1 MFQDKQIKIVLAI
14 SVVIFL
20 ILISFFSY
28 NTIQTKKNTSVQSSN
43 EPVLSLT
50 TDSNIF
56 KIDSVLMYAS
66 ANALNNDQMQKDYWD
81 LNLYQYSDIALNI
94 DNNVSID
101 GLTQKN
107 TIKEMYIDN
116 ISYPKM
122 PDKGT
127 PHLYV
132 KDSNFF
138 GKGVIDEE
146 NLINDR
152 IDFNIVSSN
161 DEDFSALSFYADC
174 SNPILLS
181 AINEKIVSN
190 FVLRNTNSAVT
201 FDGNLLLDA
210 TILLSNI
217 EYSLCFSIHIIN
229 ELDEEYICTVT
240 IPIKLSDDNDINSIY
255 DGSYQL
261 VSTDMGE
268 TKFYKREN

>member
-1 MFQDKQIKIVLAI
+1 MFQDKQIKIVLTI
-14 SVVIFL
+14 SVAIFL
-20 ILISFFSY
+20 ILILFFAY
-28 NTIQTKKNTSVQSSN
+28 NTIQTRKNTSVQNSN

-56 KIDSVLMYAS
+56 KVNSVLMYAS

-132 KDSNFF
+132 KDYNFF

-152 IDFNIVSSN
+152 IDFKIVSSN
-161 DEDFSALSFYADC
+161 DEELSPLSFYADC

-181 AINEKIVSN
+181 AINEEIVSN

-217 EYSLCFSIHIIN
+217 EYSLSFSIHIIN

-261 VSTDMGE
+261 VSTDMKE